1 MSNAESLWQSLR
13 LNKTTLEV
21 RKREARQLVENHD
34 WDRAASAYR
43 ELIDQTGESAEFR
56 LQLGRCYA
64 ALQRWTDAAREL
76 ERAVRL
82 GDARAEAL
90 LTRVRRSI
98 PVQAADLRPIA
109 KGDAPRAGDASFD
122 NAPPGDIQPP
132 AVVIG
137 GEVVSHAVPEAPP
150 PPLPIRIAESAP
162 AYAEA
167 GEEATREAAAQPIT
181 CPPVAD
187 VFAAGGPL
195 ARLLGDRYRAREGQA
210 QMARLVRDVLQ
221 RRCHG
226 VIEAGTG
233 IGKSFAYLI
242 PILWSGTP
250 AVVST
255 SNKALMNQLWD
266 KDIPMLK
273 EIAPRPFEAAL
284 LKGRSNYICAM
295 KLDAFR
301 KQPGLPHLDE
311 SLATLQDA
319 LKRVPSGD
327 MGRMHLPAQLV
338 ARLTVGSRECRGAR
352 CEHYQTCYYERAK
365 QRAVQADLVVT
376 NHAMLCTNT
385 LLAGNHILPIR
396 PVLVIDE
403 AHQLSRYA
411 IEALTL
417 ALEQDQFWSLMNGPV
432 ARQAAG
438 DDGALIE
445 IRETYEMLF
454 REVARQRPGAQAVRW
469 AIQGTLQA
477 GLGLS
482 ETLRRLSRA
491 IAHSKVGEETDREM
505 AALQSEELATVAE
518 ALAQPEPNT
527 HIRLCELGERAASRA
542 LDNYDLSY
550 RPLEVGDP
558 LKRLL
563 FDAWPRVICTSA
575 TLSVSDDLGWFRRK
589 VGLFGAEDEAPVIA
603 ATIPSPFNYREQM
616 LIYTP
621 RRLTPVYNPHAQ
633 AFTQTYVDALTG
645 EVRRLLEASGGRALM
660 LCTSRRRMRQLYET
674 LAPDLRDR
682 YPCYVQGAMSQP
694 ALVSRFKRDGNAILF
709 ATRGFWEGLDIP
721 GESLAMVILDKV
733 PFVPFNDPVIRKRE
747 AQIKARGGNPF
758 FEIQLGSAILNLR
771 QGSGRLIR
779 SETDRGVIALLDGRL
794 LQKRYGQQILRSLPP
809 GTRTTEFEQ
818 VAAFLKE
825 R

>member
-1 MSNAESLWQSLR
+1 MSNSESLWQSLG

-21 RKREARQLVENHD
+21 RKREARQFVQNHD

-43 ELIDQTGESAEFR
+43 ELIDQTGETAEFR
-56 LQLGRCYA
+56 FQLGRCYA
-64 ALQRWTDAAREL
+64 ELQRWADAVREL
-76 ERAVRL
+76 ERAVAL
-82 GDARAEAL
+82 GEARAEAL
-90 LTRVRRSI
+90 LARVHRSI
-98 PVQAADLRPIA
+98 PVRAAELRPIA
-109 KGDAPRAGDASFD
+109 KGEADLGEAGPFD
-122 NAPPGDIQPP
+122 EDQAP

-137 GEVVSHAVPEAPP
+137 GKVITRSSPDAPP
-150 PPLPIRIAESAP
+150 PPPPPHFAESAP
-162 AYAEA
+162 PYDAPAA
-167 GEEATREAAAQPIT
+167 EEAREKAAKPID

-195 ARLLGDRYRAREGQA
+195 AHLLGARYRARQGQA
-210 QMARLVRDVLQ
+210 RMADLVRDVLQ
-221 RRCHG
+221 RCCHG

-242 PILWSGTP
+242 PVLWAETS

-255 SNKALMNQLWD
+255 SNKGLMNQLWE

-273 EIAPRPFEAAL
+273 KIAPRPFEAAL
-284 LKGRSNYICAM
+284 LKGRSNYVCAM
-295 KLDAFR
+295 KLDALR

-311 SLATLQDA
+311 TLSTLRQA
-319 LKRVPSGD
+319 LNRVPSGD
-327 MGRMHLPAQLV
+327 MGRMHLPPKLV
-338 ARLTVGSRECRGAR
+338 AWLTVGSRECRGTSCDQYKA
-352 CEHYQTCYYERAK
+352 CYYERAK
-365 QRAVQADLVVT
+365 RRAVKADLVVT

-385 LLAGNHILPIR
+385 LLTENRILPIR
-396 PVLVIDE
+396 PVLIIDE
-403 AHQLSRYA
+403 AHQLSHYA
-411 IEALTL
+411 VEALTL
-417 ALEQDQFWSLMNGPV
+417 ALERDQFWGLMNGPTV
-432 ARQAAG
+432 RQAV
-438 DDGALIE
+438 DDEGALGE
-445 IRETYEMLF
+445 IRENYEMLF
-454 REVARQRPGAQAVRW
+454 REVTRQRPVAKAVRW
-469 AIQGTLQA
+469 AIQGELQA

-482 ETLRRLSRA
+482 EALHRLSRA
-491 IAHSKVGEETDREM
+491 IAHSKAGDEADREM
-505 AALQSEELATVAE
+505 AALQSEELAAVAQ
-518 ALAQPEPNT
+518 ALAEPEPDT

-542 LDNYDLSY
+542 VDSYDLSY

-563 FDAWPRVICTSA
+563 FDEWPRVICTSA

-589 VGLFGAEDEAPVIA
+589 VGLFGAEDEAPVIT
-603 ATIPSPFNYREQM
+603 ATLPGPFNYRDQM

-621 RRLTPVYNPHAQ
+621 HRLTPVYNPREQ
-633 AFTQTYVDALTG
+633 AFTQTYVDALTE
-645 EVRRLLEASGGRALM
+645 EVRRLLEVSRGRALM
-660 LCTSRRRMRQLYET
+660 LCTSRRRMQQLYET
-674 LAPDLRDR
+674 LAPELRSR

-721 GESLAMVILDKV
+721 GESLAMVILDKI

-747 AQIKARGGNPF
+747 EQIKARGGNPF

-818 VAAFLKE
+818 VSAFLKE